1 MCLFTT
7 STTCT
12 SSLIFLVVFTKIYFS
27 FVVFYNY
34 LYSFVVSNVLQCH
47 PLISKKA
54 QRWYHNQR
62 QTITLT
68 SLLCRCNSRQRLSSL
83 CLARLALLNSDCK
96 WSLSFPT
103 CQSQK
108 KKTLPFYN
116 LSLAGVT
123 LCTHTTGDE
132 GNGLT
137 HKLSIELRF
146 RFPLMV
152 QFVFERRPIS
162 SCCFSPPKNIFW
174 LNKKAPSSSLHRLN
188 AFRVLTQ
195 HNYYYSIVQQ

>member
-27 FVVFYNY
+27 FVVFYHY

-47 PLISKKA
+47 PLNSKKA
-54 QRWYHNQR
+54 QWWHHNQR

-103 CQSQK
+103 CQSQWK
-108 KKTLPFYN
+108 NTAILQSV
-116 LSLAGVT
+116 LDWSDSLYIYCRWWRKWIDSKV
-123 LCTHTTGDE
+123 
-132 GNGLT
+132 
-137 HKLSIELRF
+137 KYRRF
-146 RFPLMV
+146 RFPLMA
-152 QFVFERRPIS
+152 QFVFEGRPIS
-162 SCCFSPPKNIFW
+162 SCCFSPPKTIFW
-174 LNKKAPSSSLHRLN
+174 LNEKAPSSSLHRLN

-195 HNYYYSIVQQ
+195 HNYY

>member
-27 FVVFYNY
+27 FVVLYHY

-108 KKTLPFYN
+108 KKHCHFTISPWLEW
-116 LSLAGVT
+116 LSVHILQVMKEMDWLKGY
-123 LCTHTTGDE
+123 
-132 GNGLT
+132 
-137 HKLSIELRF
+137 KYRRF
-146 RFPLMV
+146 RFPLMA

-162 SCCFSPPKNIFW
+162 SCCFSPPKNIF
-174 LNKKAPSSSLHRLN
+174 
-188 AFRVLTQ
+188 
-195 HNYYYSIVQQ
+195 